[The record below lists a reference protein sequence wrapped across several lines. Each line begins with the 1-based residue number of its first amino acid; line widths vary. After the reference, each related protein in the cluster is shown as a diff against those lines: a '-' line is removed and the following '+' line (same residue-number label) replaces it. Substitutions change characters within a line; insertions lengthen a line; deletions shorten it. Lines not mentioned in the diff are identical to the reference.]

1 MSKLADKVQQDLIRA
16 IDQDELV
23 LPTLPEVALQVREA
37 AEDPDVSIQ
46 ALSKVIGNDAAL
58 TARIIR
64 VVNSPRCAARRKSPT
79 CRWRSAGWASTFT
92 CNLATGLA
100 MEQMFQ
106 ATTDV
111 VDRKMREVWNKSTEI
126 AGICH
131 VLARHYTRLAPDQAT
146 LAGLVHQIGVLPIL
160 TYAEDHNELLSDSI
174 SLSHADRAHPSADRR
189 AHPQGLGFPRADRR
203 GPAPAPGLHPQ
214 LAARGLYRPGPGRH
228 PAELPWQRASLYPPG
243 LEPDPGVRQLGLEPT
258 VDMKEDED
266 LSSALEAAT
275 SMLHK
280 TPPYSAGKR
289 TRTSKPPSSPW
300 SSWICARCA
309 RQTSPTIASPRPLP
323 GLSPRR

>member
-37 AEDPDVSIQ
+37 AGDPDVSIQ

-64 VVNSPRCAARRKSPT
+64 VVNSPLLRSPKEIT
-79 CRWRSAGWASTFT
+79 DLQMAISRLGINYT

-174 SLSHADRAHPSADRR
+174 SLSHVIERIHPLIGERILKAWDFPRRSPRSRASTWTSPATRR
-189 AHPQGLGFPRADRR
+189 APTIPTWSRSPPCRAT
-203 GPAPAPGLHPQ
+203 
-214 LAARGLYRPGPGRH
+214 LAASIPI
-228 PAELPWQRASLYPPG
+228 PAWTGARSRRSP
-243 LEPDPGVRQLGLEPT
+243 
-258 VDMKEDED
+258 
-266 LSSALEAAT
+266 SSA
-275 SMLHK
+275 S
-280 TPPYSAGKR
+280 SR
-289 TRTSKPPSSPW
+289 PS
-300 SSWICARCA
+300 
-309 RQTSPTIASPRPLP
+309 T
-323 GLSPRR
+323 